1 MFYTNSHSLQVD
13 MIKKD
18 FTVARFNNPKV
29 QASVPAQTFSITG
42 AEENEQITDMLSG
55 INQFV
60 PESFTHRKK
69 LANIFTVNSSNGKKV
84 SVQKQCLYFL
94 KLTVAYTLKFYT
106 LKFITVSQ
114 SHMR

>member
-1 MFYTNSHSLQVD
+1 

-84 SVQKQCLYFL
+84 SVQKQKAVHCLPSSRAPENF
-94 KLTVAYTLKFYT
+94 AW
-106 LKFITVSQ
+106 
-114 SHMR
+114 RNEEDC